1 MDSAHK
7 YATAYLYDGNGRRES
22 LELPTQLRP
31 TANEDLIEY
40 TYDVGGNGAIK
51 TVTDPRGYVFT
62 YNYDGTNQLTSL
74 NMPAGMKQS
83 LRYALDGT
91 LETDSLTK
99 TSGIVRLTD
108 FNFDAAGRLLRS
120 SARAVS
126 GLTGPR
132 DTLTAKYS
140 SLGHLRERLYVAYDT
155 TSAGDD
161 VRYFSSDTMSF
172 DALDR
177 THATIANVE
186 VTDPISTSHLRF
198 LVDMELAPNSGRLRY
213 QHTTTTDHMLG
224 FSTDRR
230 DTVVYNPAGDVEFF
244 TQDLDFT
251 DWGCG
256 ETCSHREDRASYHDA
271 EGRLRFVDFR
281 RVERTDSSG
290 EGDTNR
296 YVFEEFRYDALGRR
310 VLVLTRRD
318 CSSVA
323 LEAGC
328 NLGIIRR
335 TVWDG
340 ALELGEIQMPDTS
353 AYRENDT
360 VHPSIPVPAGGKDP
374 HSLFGVVIYTHG
386 AGIDRPLTVTRTLYG
401 QKAFGGTLREFDP
414 FTIVPYWNTRGVAE
428 EGGFGDGT
436 STHCQFIGGGNL
448 CVKIAWQ
455 GDRYSDRMLKTAPH
469 FWHGALLKRNEDGG
483 GTLYKRN
490 RYYDTKTGQFTQED
504 PIGVAGGLN
513 LYGFAAGDPVNLSDP
528 FGTNPWLLFEIL
540 STLYD
545 LWQAGA
551 TFTDADASG
560 MDKGLSVLGLVV
572 GGIAPGPGS
581 AYVSGLAKVEWHHML
596 PKQFEGKFAS
606 VGLDIED
613 FTISMPVDAHRLKPF
628 GLHTGP
634 NNWNKQ
640 WEDFFGEVGSPSAQ
654 DILGQLSAMQ
664 RSFGS
669 GLRRDLGFNPF
680 EPR

>member
-1 MDSAHK
+1 
-7 YATAYLYDGNGRRES
+7 
-22 LELPTQLRP
+22 
-31 TANEDLIEY
+31 
-40 TYDVGGNGAIK
+40 
-51 TVTDPRGYVFT
+51 
-62 YNYDGTNQLTSL
+62 
-74 NMPAGMKQS
+74 
-83 LRYALDGT
+83 
-91 LETDSLTK
+91 
-99 TSGIVRLTD
+99 
-108 FNFDAAGRLLRS
+108 
-120 SARAVS
+120 
-126 GLTGPR
+126 
-132 DTLTAKYS
+132 
-140 SLGHLRERLYVAYDT
+140 LYVAYDT

-528 FGTNPWLLFEIL
+528 FGLCPPELTGRPCGFFE
-540 STLYD
+540 
-545 LWQAGA
+545 
-551 TFTDADASG
+551 
-560 MDKGLSVLGLVV
+560 GLSVFGNNFMIGLGAVSSGNYIDSGPDWGTGFMLGQIGMAFGLRAPTGWGSAAFRGAARSGVEITFKTGHVTGHLAELGLTADDIERAIVHQIYRDID
-572 GGIAPGPGS
+572 GASQIGS
-581 AYVSGLAKVEWHHML
+581 FWGRVRVSGEWVEYRAYM
-596 PKQFEGKFAS
+596 
-606 VGLDIED
+606 
-613 FTISMPVDAHRLKPF
+613 
-628 GLHTGP
+628 
-634 NNWNKQ
+634 
-640 WEDFFGEVGSPSAQ
+640 
-654 DILGQLSAMQ
+654 
-664 RSFGS
+664 
-669 GLRRDLGFNPF
+669 F
-680 EPR
+680 EPGRINVGTYYAPK